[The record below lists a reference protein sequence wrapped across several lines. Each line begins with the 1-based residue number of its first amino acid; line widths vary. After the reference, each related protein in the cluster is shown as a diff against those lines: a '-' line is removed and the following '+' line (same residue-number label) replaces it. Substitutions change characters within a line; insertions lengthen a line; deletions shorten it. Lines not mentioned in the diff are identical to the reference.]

1 MPLLNQNAGTKD
13 DSMFG
18 QIRDLWRIIHDPKS
32 RRSLTKFFASIT
44 LVIAANSVAQ
54 IRLNTWQGNIY
65 DAISQRDV
73 SIFLHQVGV
82 FTLIVSALLC
92 LGVTQTWL
100 HEMLK
105 VRLRQAFTYDLLD
118 EWLMPIRAFQLPLS
132 GEISANPDQRIQDDT
147 RRLSELSVDLA
158 VWLVQSSLLLLA
170 FIGVLWNYP
179 RRWSSPS
186 TASQ

>member
-1 MPLLNQNAGTKD
+1 M
-13 DSMFG
+13 
-18 QIRDLWRIIHDPKS
+18 
-32 RRSLTKFFASIT
+32 
-44 LVIAANSVAQ
+44 
-54 IRLNTWQGNIY
+54 
-65 DAISQRDV
+65 
-73 SIFLHQVGV
+73 

-158 VWLVQSSLLLLA
+158 VGLVQSSLLLLA
-170 FIGVLWNYP
+170 FIGVLWELSLAGGLHHP
-179 RRWSSPS
+179 RQANDNSGLYGLVCDRLCVARLAFDMARWQAPDKRSYGVALGGGELPFC
-186 TASQ
+186 ACPRQ